1 MRTPTDTCRLRWR
14 LSKRA
19 ALNARREA
27 FDAASRGDIGAASEW
42 EHIARTYERNAAGWL
57 ALADREA

>member
-1 MRTPTDTCRLRWR
+1 MRPPVNPYAERWK

-27 FDAASRGDIGAASEW
+27 FDAASAGDIGAASEW

-57 ALADREA
+57 DLATREA